1 MADNETLHQEGAQ
14 AEPEIEVTKEETEMT
29 DFEITTAKEETEM
42 TDFEMSKTADK
53 KDRLYFEDLKTAEDV
68 KAYNAQKELREIKY
82 DGEGE
87 YLVNIVCLVDG
98 KVNIQKGKMKFNN
111 SLAIPKYIEWFYGGS
126 KAEEVKVKH
135 MIDKLKDEISEYE
148 ERFKKRKPKTVINF
162 LDEVVK
168 EQKAQWLKTPDMYV
182 IGNKSNVQMALADVI
197 LDEIRRKCGGIISSR
212 VEAAQLFNST
222 LEEIMQSG
230 SVDLSDEIDLN
241 EIRNLVIE
249 KAKPTMF
256 KQLQG
261 SWNEHGENKKYIDVD
276 FKAISESVE
285 SGAKTFGAGAKRIG
299 TSIKQ
304 GYDSIDKEE
313 LKKNL
318 SDTISNLEGTLKM
331 LNESEAAT
339 KAKQAAKSG
348 LRGLFGK
355 LRQGE

>member
-1 MADNETLHQEGAQ
+1 MYFVLKA
-14 AEPEIEVTKEETEMT
+14 V
-29 DFEITTAKEETEM
+29 
-42 TDFEMSKTADK
+42 DK
-53 KDRLYFEDLKTAEDV
+53 KINADGEAVEYLLQNEGGRQAWYKVEDIKLAIRNGQLIVQNLTLTNDDRLLMNFKKALDLEKDAKNVQEEV
-68 KAYNAQKELREIKY
+68 IRIQLK
-82 DGEGE
+82 
-87 YLVNIVCLVDG
+87 NI
-98 KVNIQKGKMKFNN
+98 MKFVAVGYSISGIVTYQNGEI
-111 SLAIPKYIEWFYGGS
+111 SCPES
-126 KAEEVKVKH
+126 

-168 EQKAQWLKTPDMYV
+168 EQKAQWLKTPDLYV

-222 LEEIMQSG
+222 LEEIMQNG
-230 SVDLSDEIDLN
+230 SVDLSDGIDLN

-285 SGAKTFGAGAKRIG
+285 SGAKTLGAGAKRIG

-339 KAKQAAKSG
+339 KAKQAAKTG

>member
-1 MADNETLHQEGAQ
+1 MYFVLKA
-14 AEPEIEVTKEETEMT
+14 V
-29 DFEITTAKEETEM
+29 
-42 TDFEMSKTADK
+42 DK
-53 KDRLYFEDLKTAEDV
+53 KINADGEAVEYLLQNEGGRQAWYKVEDIKLAIRNGQLIVQNLTLTNDDRLLMNFKKALDLEKDAKNVQEEV
-68 KAYNAQKELREIKY
+68 IRIQLK
-82 DGEGE
+82 
-87 YLVNIVCLVDG
+87 NI
-98 KVNIQKGKMKFNN
+98 MKFVAVGYSISGIVTYQNGEI
-111 SLAIPKYIEWFYGGS
+111 SCPES
-126 KAEEVKVKH
+126 

-168 EQKAQWLKTPDMYV
+168 EQKAQWLKTPDLYV

-276 FKAISESVE
+276 FKAIQESVE
-285 SGAKTFGAGAKRIG
+285 SGAKTLGAGAKKLG

-348 LRGLFGK
+348 LKGLFGK

>member
-1 MADNETLHQEGAQ
+1 MYFVLKA
-14 AEPEIEVTKEETEMT
+14 V
-29 DFEITTAKEETEM
+29 
-42 TDFEMSKTADK
+42 DK
-53 KDRLYFEDLKTAEDV
+53 KINADGEAVEYLLQNEGGRQAWYKVEDIKLAIRNGQLIVQNLTLTNDDRLLMNFKKALDLEKDAKNVQEEV
-68 KAYNAQKELREIKY
+68 IRIQLK
-82 DGEGE
+82 
-87 YLVNIVCLVDG
+87 NI
-98 KVNIQKGKMKFNN
+98 MKFVAVGYSISGIVTYQNGEI
-111 SLAIPKYIEWFYGGS
+111 SCPES
-126 KAEEVKVKH
+126 

-168 EQKAQWLKTPDMYV
+168 EQKAQWLKTPDLYV
-182 IGNKSNVQMALADVI
+182 IGNKNNVQMALADVI

-285 SGAKTFGAGAKRIG
+285 SGAKTLGAGAKRIG

-339 KAKQAAKSG
+339 KTKQAAKSG
-348 LRGLFGK
+348 LKGLFGK
-355 LRQGE
+355 LRQGEKQ

>member
-1 MADNETLHQEGAQ
+1 MYFVLKA
-14 AEPEIEVTKEETEMT
+14 V
-29 DFEITTAKEETEM
+29 
-42 TDFEMSKTADK
+42 DK
-53 KDRLYFEDLKTAEDV
+53 KINADGEAVEYLLQNEGGRQAWYKVEDIKLAIRNGQLIVQNLTLTNDDRLLMNFKKALDLEKDAKNVQEEV
-68 KAYNAQKELREIKY
+68 IRIQLK
-82 DGEGE
+82 
-87 YLVNIVCLVDG
+87 NI
-98 KVNIQKGKMKFNN
+98 MKFVAVGYSISGIVTYQNGEI
-111 SLAIPKYIEWFYGGS
+111 SCPES
-126 KAEEVKVKH
+126 

-168 EQKAQWLKTPDMYV
+168 EQKAQWLKTPDLYV

-276 FKAISESVE
+276 FKAISESVG
-285 SGAKTFGAGAKRIG
+285 SGAKTLGAGAKKLG

-348 LRGLFGK
+348 LKGLFGK

>member
-1 MADNETLHQEGAQ
+1 MYFVLKA
-14 AEPEIEVTKEETEMT
+14 V
-29 DFEITTAKEETEM
+29 
-42 TDFEMSKTADK
+42 DK
-53 KDRLYFEDLKTAEDV
+53 KINADGEAVEYLLQNEGGRQAWYKVEDIKLAIRNGQLIVQNLTLTNDDRLLMNFKKALDLEKDAKNVQEEV
-68 KAYNAQKELREIKY
+68 IRIQLK
-82 DGEGE
+82 
-87 YLVNIVCLVDG
+87 NI
-98 KVNIQKGKMKFNN
+98 MKFVAVGYSISGIVTYQNGEI
-111 SLAIPKYIEWFYGGS
+111 SCPES
-126 KAEEVKVKH
+126 

-168 EQKAQWLKTPDMYV
+168 EQKAQWLKTPDLYV

-212 VEAAQLFNST
+212 VEAAQMFNST

-276 FKAISESVE
+276 FKAIQESVE
-285 SGAKTFGAGAKRIG
+285 SGAKTLGAGAKKLG

-348 LRGLFGK
+348 LKGLFGK
-355 LRQGE
+355 LRQGEKQ

>member
-1 MADNETLHQEGAQ
+1 MYFVLKA
-14 AEPEIEVTKEETEMT
+14 V
-29 DFEITTAKEETEM
+29 
-42 TDFEMSKTADK
+42 DK
-53 KDRLYFEDLKTAEDV
+53 KINADGEAVEYLLQNEGGRQAWYKVEDIKLAIRNGQLIVQNLTLTNDDRLLMNFKKALDLEKDAKNVQEEV
-68 KAYNAQKELREIKY
+68 IRIQLK
-82 DGEGE
+82 
-87 YLVNIVCLVDG
+87 NI
-98 KVNIQKGKMKFNN
+98 MKFVAVGYSISGIVTYQNGEI
-111 SLAIPKYIEWFYGGS
+111 SCPES
-126 KAEEVKVKH
+126 

-162 LDEVVK
+162 LGEVVK
-168 EQKAQWLKTPDMYV
+168 EQKAQWLKTPDLYV

-285 SGAKTFGAGAKRIG
+285 SGAKTLGAGAKRIG

-355 LRQGE
+355 LRQGEKQ

>member
-1 MADNETLHQEGAQ
+1 MYFVLKA
-14 AEPEIEVTKEETEMT
+14 V
-29 DFEITTAKEETEM
+29 
-42 TDFEMSKTADK
+42 DK
-53 KDRLYFEDLKTAEDV
+53 KINADGEAVEYLLQNEGGRQAWYKVEDIKLAIRNGQLIVQNLTLTNDDRLLMNFKKALDLEKDAKNVQEEV
-68 KAYNAQKELREIKY
+68 IRIQLK
-82 DGEGE
+82 
-87 YLVNIVCLVDG
+87 NI
-98 KVNIQKGKMKFNN
+98 MKFVAVGYSISGIVTYQNGEI
-111 SLAIPKYIEWFYGGS
+111 SCPES
-126 KAEEVKVKH
+126 

-168 EQKAQWLKTPDMYV
+168 EQKAQWLKTPDLYV

-285 SGAKTFGAGAKRIG
+285 SGAKTLGAGAKRIG

-355 LRQGE
+355 LRQGEKQ

>member
-1 MADNETLHQEGAQ
+1 MYFVLKA
-14 AEPEIEVTKEETEMT
+14 V
-29 DFEITTAKEETEM
+29 
-42 TDFEMSKTADK
+42 DK
-53 KDRLYFEDLKTAEDV
+53 KINADGEAVEYLLQNEGGRQAWYKVEDIKLAIRNGQLIVQNLTLTNDDRLLMNFKKALDLEKDAKNVQEEV
-68 KAYNAQKELREIKY
+68 IRIQLK
-82 DGEGE
+82 
-87 YLVNIVCLVDG
+87 NI
-98 KVNIQKGKMKFNN
+98 MKFVAVGYSISGIVTYQNGEI
-111 SLAIPKYIEWFYGGS
+111 SCPES
-126 KAEEVKVKH
+126 

-168 EQKAQWLKTPDMYV
+168 EQKAQWLKTPDLYV

-285 SGAKTFGAGAKRIG
+285 SGAKTLGAGAKKLG

-348 LRGLFGK
+348 LKGLFGK

>member
-1 MADNETLHQEGAQ
+1 MYFVLKA
-14 AEPEIEVTKEETEMT
+14 V
-29 DFEITTAKEETEM
+29 
-42 TDFEMSKTADK
+42 DK
-53 KDRLYFEDLKTAEDV
+53 KINADGEAVEYLLQNEGGRQAWYKVEDIKLAIRNGQLIVQNLTLTNDDRLLMNFKKALDLEKDAKNVQEEV
-68 KAYNAQKELREIKY
+68 IRIQLK
-82 DGEGE
+82 
-87 YLVNIVCLVDG
+87 NI
-98 KVNIQKGKMKFNN
+98 MKFVAVGYSISGIVTYQNGEI
-111 SLAIPKYIEWFYGGS
+111 SCPES
-126 KAEEVKVKH
+126 

-168 EQKAQWLKTPDMYV
+168 EQKAQWLKTPDLYV

-285 SGAKTFGAGAKRIG
+285 SGAKTLGAGAKRIG

>member
-1 MADNETLHQEGAQ
+1 MYFVLKA
-14 AEPEIEVTKEETEMT
+14 V
-29 DFEITTAKEETEM
+29 
-42 TDFEMSKTADK
+42 DK
-53 KDRLYFEDLKTAEDV
+53 KINADGEAVEYLLQNEGGRQAWYKVEDIKLAIRNGQLIVQNLTLTNDDRLLMNFKKALDLEKDAKNVQEEV
-68 KAYNAQKELREIKY
+68 IRIQLK
-82 DGEGE
+82 
-87 YLVNIVCLVDG
+87 NI
-98 KVNIQKGKMKFNN
+98 MKFVAVGYSISGIVTYQNGEI
-111 SLAIPKYIEWFYGGS
+111 SCPES
-126 KAEEVKVKH
+126 

-168 EQKAQWLKTPDMYV
+168 EQKAQWLKTPDLYV

-276 FKAISESVE
+276 FKAIQESVE
-285 SGAKTFGAGAKRIG
+285 SGAKTLGAGAKRIG

-304 GYDSIDKEE
+304 GYDNIDKEE

-331 LNESEAAT
+331 LNDSEAAT

-348 LRGLFGK
+348 LKGLFGK
-355 LRQGE
+355 LRQGEKQ

>member
-1 MADNETLHQEGAQ
+1 MYFVLKA
-14 AEPEIEVTKEETEMT
+14 V
-29 DFEITTAKEETEM
+29 
-42 TDFEMSKTADK
+42 DK
-53 KDRLYFEDLKTAEDV
+53 KINADGEAVEYLLQNEGGRQAWYKVEDIKLAIRNGQLIVQNLTLTNDDRLLMNFKKALDLEKDAKNVQEEV
-68 KAYNAQKELREIKY
+68 IRIQLK
-82 DGEGE
+82 
-87 YLVNIVCLVDG
+87 NI
-98 KVNIQKGKMKFNN
+98 MKFVAVGYSISGIVTYQNGEI
-111 SLAIPKYIEWFYGGS
+111 SCPES
-126 KAEEVKVKH
+126 

-168 EQKAQWLKTPDMYV
+168 EQKAQWLKTPDLYV

-222 LEEIMQSG
+222 LEEIMQNG

-276 FKAISESVE
+276 FKAIQESVE
-285 SGAKTFGAGAKRIG
+285 SGAKTLGAGAKRIG

-304 GYDSIDKEE
+304 GYDNIDKEE

-348 LRGLFGK
+348 LKGLFGK
-355 LRQGE
+355 LRQGEKQ

>member
-1 MADNETLHQEGAQ
+1 MYFVLKA
-14 AEPEIEVTKEETEMT
+14 V
-29 DFEITTAKEETEM
+29 
-42 TDFEMSKTADK
+42 DK
-53 KDRLYFEDLKTAEDV
+53 KINADGEAVEYLLQNEGGRQAWYKVEDIKLAIRNGQLIVQNLTLTNDDRLLMNFKKALDLEKDAKNVQEEV
-68 KAYNAQKELREIKY
+68 IRIQLK
-82 DGEGE
+82 
-87 YLVNIVCLVDG
+87 NI
-98 KVNIQKGKMKFNN
+98 MKFVAVGYSISGIVTYQNGEI
-111 SLAIPKYIEWFYGGS
+111 SCPES
-126 KAEEVKVKH
+126 

-168 EQKAQWLKTPDMYV
+168 EQKAQWLKTPDLYV

-285 SGAKTFGAGAKRIG
+285 SGAKTLGAGAKKLG

>member
-1 MADNETLHQEGAQ
+1 MYFVLKA
-14 AEPEIEVTKEETEMT
+14 V
-29 DFEITTAKEETEM
+29 
-42 TDFEMSKTADK
+42 DK
-53 KDRLYFEDLKTAEDV
+53 KINADGEAVEYLLQNEGGRQAWYTVEDIKLAIRNGQLIVQNLTLTNDDRLLMNFKKALDLEKDAKNVQEEV
-68 KAYNAQKELREIKY
+68 IRIQLK
-82 DGEGE
+82 
-87 YLVNIVCLVDG
+87 NI
-98 KVNIQKGKMKFNN
+98 MKFVAVGYSISGIVTYQNGEI
-111 SLAIPKYIEWFYGGS
+111 SCPES
-126 KAEEVKVKH
+126 

-168 EQKAQWLKTPDMYV
+168 EQKAQWLKTPDLYV

-285 SGAKTFGAGAKRIG
+285 SGAKTLGAGAKRIG

-304 GYDSIDKEE
+304 GYDNIDKEE

-348 LRGLFGK
+348 LKGLFGK

>member
-1 MADNETLHQEGAQ
+1 MYFVLKA
-14 AEPEIEVTKEETEMT
+14 V
-29 DFEITTAKEETEM
+29 
-42 TDFEMSKTADK
+42 DK
-53 KDRLYFEDLKTAEDV
+53 KINADGEAVEYLLQNEGGRQAWYKVEDIKLAIRNGQLIVQNLTLTNDDRLLMNFKKALDLEKDAKNVQEEV
-68 KAYNAQKELREIKY
+68 IRIQLK
-82 DGEGE
+82 
-87 YLVNIVCLVDG
+87 NI
-98 KVNIQKGKMKFNN
+98 MKFVAVGYSISGIVTYQNGEI
-111 SLAIPKYIEWFYGGS
+111 SCPES
-126 KAEEVKVKH
+126 

-168 EQKAQWLKTPDMYV
+168 EQKAQWLKTPDLYV

-230 SVDLSDEIDLN
+230 SVDLSNEIDLN

-285 SGAKTFGAGAKRIG
+285 SGAKTLGAGAKRIG

-304 GYDSIDKEE
+304 GYDNIDKEE

>member
-1 MADNETLHQEGAQ
+1 MYFVLKA
-14 AEPEIEVTKEETEMT
+14 V
-29 DFEITTAKEETEM
+29 
-42 TDFEMSKTADK
+42 DK
-53 KDRLYFEDLKTAEDV
+53 KINADGEAVEYLLQNEGGRQAWYKVEDIKLAIRNGQLIVQNLTLTNDDRLLMNFKKALDLEKDAKNVQEEV
-68 KAYNAQKELREIKY
+68 IRIQLK
-82 DGEGE
+82 
-87 YLVNIVCLVDG
+87 NI
-98 KVNIQKGKMKFNN
+98 MKFVAVGYSISGIVTYQNGEI
-111 SLAIPKYIEWFYGGS
+111 SCPES
-126 KAEEVKVKH
+126 

-285 SGAKTFGAGAKRIG
+285 SGAKTLGAGAKRIG

-348 LRGLFGK
+348 LKGLFGK

>member
-1 MADNETLHQEGAQ
+1 MYFVLKA
-14 AEPEIEVTKEETEMT
+14 V
-29 DFEITTAKEETEM
+29 
-42 TDFEMSKTADK
+42 DK
-53 KDRLYFEDLKTAEDV
+53 KINADGEAVEYLLQNEGGRQAWYKVEDIKLAIRNGQLIVQNLTLTNDDRLLMNFKKALDLEKDAKNVQEEV
-68 KAYNAQKELREIKY
+68 IKIQ
-82 DGEGE
+82 
-87 YLVNIVCLVDG
+87 LKNI
-98 KVNIQKGKMKFNN
+98 MKFVAVGYSISGIVTYQNGEI
-111 SLAIPKYIEWFYGGS
+111 SCPES
-126 KAEEVKVKH
+126 

-168 EQKAQWLKTPDMYV
+168 EQKAQWLKTPDLYV

-285 SGAKTFGAGAKRIG
+285 SGAKTLGAGAKRIG

>member
-1 MADNETLHQEGAQ
+1 MYFVLKA
-14 AEPEIEVTKEETEMT
+14 V
-29 DFEITTAKEETEM
+29 
-42 TDFEMSKTADK
+42 DK
-53 KDRLYFEDLKTAEDV
+53 KINADGEAVEYLLQNEGGRQAWYKVEDIKLAIRNGQLIVQNLTLTNDDRLLMNFKKALDLEKDAKNVQEEV
-68 KAYNAQKELREIKY
+68 IRIQLK
-82 DGEGE
+82 
-87 YLVNIVCLVDG
+87 NI
-98 KVNIQKGKMKFNN
+98 MKFVAVGYSISGIVTYQNGEI
-111 SLAIPKYIEWFYGGS
+111 SCPES
-126 KAEEVKVKH
+126 

-148 ERFKKRKPKTVINF
+148 ERFKMRKPKTVINF

-168 EQKAQWLKTPDMYV
+168 EQKAQWLKTPDLYV

-276 FKAISESVE
+276 FKAIQESVE
-285 SGAKTFGAGAKRIG
+285 SGAKTLGAGAKRIG

-355 LRQGE
+355 LRQGEKQ

>member
-1 MADNETLHQEGAQ
+1 MYFVLKA
-14 AEPEIEVTKEETEMT
+14 V
-29 DFEITTAKEETEM
+29 
-42 TDFEMSKTADK
+42 DK
-53 KDRLYFEDLKTAEDV
+53 KINADGEAVEYLLQNEGGRQAWYKVEDIKLAIRNGQLIVQNLTLTNDDRLLMNFKKALDLEKDAKNVQEEV
-68 KAYNAQKELREIKY
+68 IRIQLK
-82 DGEGE
+82 
-87 YLVNIVCLVDG
+87 NI
-98 KVNIQKGKMKFNN
+98 MKFVAVGYSISGIVTYQNGEI
-111 SLAIPKYIEWFYGGS
+111 SCPES
-126 KAEEVKVKH
+126 

-168 EQKAQWLKTPDMYV
+168 EQKAQWLKTPDLYV
-182 IGNKSNVQMALADVI
+182 IGNKNNVQMALADVI
-197 LDEIRRKCGGIISSR
+197 LDEIRKKCGGIISSR

-285 SGAKTFGAGAKRIG
+285 SGAKTLGARAKRIG

-348 LRGLFGK
+348 LKGLFGK

>member
-1 MADNETLHQEGAQ
+1 MYFVLKA
-14 AEPEIEVTKEETEMT
+14 V
-29 DFEITTAKEETEM
+29 
-42 TDFEMSKTADK
+42 DK
-53 KDRLYFEDLKTAEDV
+53 KINADGEAVEYLLQNEGGRQAWYKVEDIKLAIRNGQLIVQNLTLTNDDRLLMNFKKALDLEKDAKNVQEEV
-68 KAYNAQKELREIKY
+68 IRIQLK
-82 DGEGE
+82 
-87 YLVNIVCLVDG
+87 NI
-98 KVNIQKGKMKFNN
+98 MKFVAVGYSISGIVTYQNGEI
-111 SLAIPKYIEWFYGGS
+111 SCPES
-126 KAEEVKVKH
+126 

-168 EQKAQWLKTPDMYV
+168 EQKAQWLKTPDLYV

-276 FKAISESVE
+276 FKAIQESVE
-285 SGAKTFGAGAKRIG
+285 SGAKTLGAGAKRIG

-348 LRGLFGK
+348 IKGLFGK
-355 LRQGE
+355 LRQGEKQ

>member
-1 MADNETLHQEGAQ
+1 MYFVLKA
-14 AEPEIEVTKEETEMT
+14 V
-29 DFEITTAKEETEM
+29 
-42 TDFEMSKTADK
+42 DK
-53 KDRLYFEDLKTAEDV
+53 KINADGEAVEYLLQNEGGRQAWYKVEDIKLAIRNGQLIVQNLTLTNDDRLLMNFKKALDLEKDAKNVQEEV
-68 KAYNAQKELREIKY
+68 IRIQLK
-82 DGEGE
+82 
-87 YLVNIVCLVDG
+87 NI
-98 KVNIQKGKMKFNN
+98 MKFVAVGYSISGIVTYQNGEI
-111 SLAIPKYIEWFYGGS
+111 SCPES
-126 KAEEVKVKH
+126 

-168 EQKAQWLKTPDMYV
+168 EKKAQWLKTPDLYV

-222 LEEIMQSG
+222 LEEIMQNG

-285 SGAKTFGAGAKRIG
+285 SGAKTLGAGAKRIG

-348 LRGLFGK
+348 LKGLFGK

>member
-1 MADNETLHQEGAQ
+1 MYFVLKA
-14 AEPEIEVTKEETEMT
+14 V
-29 DFEITTAKEETEM
+29 
-42 TDFEMSKTADK
+42 DK
-53 KDRLYFEDLKTAEDV
+53 KINADGEAVEYLLQNEGGRQAWYKVEDIKLAIRNGQLIVQNLTLTNDDRLLMNFKKALDLEKDAKNVQEEV
-68 KAYNAQKELREIKY
+68 IRIQLK
-82 DGEGE
+82 
-87 YLVNIVCLVDG
+87 NI
-98 KVNIQKGKMKFNN
+98 MKFVAVGYSISGIVTYQNDEI
-111 SLAIPKYIEWFYGGS
+111 SCPES
-126 KAEEVKVKH
+126 

-168 EQKAQWLKTPDMYV
+168 EQKAQWLKTPDLYV

-285 SGAKTFGAGAKRIG
+285 SGAKTLGAGAKRIG

>member
-1 MADNETLHQEGAQ
+1 MYFVLKA
-14 AEPEIEVTKEETEMT
+14 V
-29 DFEITTAKEETEM
+29 
-42 TDFEMSKTADK
+42 DK
-53 KDRLYFEDLKTAEDV
+53 KINADGEAVEYLLQNEGGRQAWYKVEDIKLAIRNGQLIVQNLTLTNDDRLLMNFKKALDLEKDAKNVQEEV
-68 KAYNAQKELREIKY
+68 IRIQLK
-82 DGEGE
+82 
-87 YLVNIVCLVDG
+87 NI
-98 KVNIQKGKMKFNN
+98 MKFVAVGYSISGIVTYQNGEI
-111 SLAIPKYIEWFYGGS
+111 SCPES
-126 KAEEVKVKH
+126 

-168 EQKAQWLKTPDMYV
+168 EQKAQWLKTPDLYV

-285 SGAKTFGAGAKRIG
+285 SGAKTLGAGAKRIG

-318 SDTISNLEGTLKM
+318 SDTINNLEGTLKM

-348 LRGLFGK
+348 LKGLFGK

>member
-1 MADNETLHQEGAQ
+1 MYFVLKA
-14 AEPEIEVTKEETEMT
+14 V
-29 DFEITTAKEETEM
+29 
-42 TDFEMSKTADK
+42 DK
-53 KDRLYFEDLKTAEDV
+53 KINADGEAVEYLLQNEGGRQAWYKVEDIKLAIRNGQLIVQNLTLTNDDRLLMNFKKALDLEKDAKNVQEEV
-68 KAYNAQKELREIKY
+68 IRIQLK
-82 DGEGE
+82 
-87 YLVNIVCLVDG
+87 NI
-98 KVNIQKGKMKFNN
+98 MKFVAVGYSISGIVTYQNGEI
-111 SLAIPKYIEWFYGGS
+111 SCPES
-126 KAEEVKVKH
+126 

-168 EQKAQWLKTPDMYV
+168 EQKAQWLKTPDLYV
-182 IGNKSNVQMALADVI
+182 IGNNINVQMALADVI
-197 LDEIRRKCGGIISSR
+197 LDEIRRNCGGIISSR

>member
-1 MADNETLHQEGAQ
+1 MYFVLKA
-14 AEPEIEVTKEETEMT
+14 V
-29 DFEITTAKEETEM
+29 
-42 TDFEMSKTADK
+42 DK
-53 KDRLYFEDLKTAEDV
+53 KINADGEAVEYLLQNEGGRQAWYKVEDIKLAIRNGQLIVQNLTLTNDDRLLMNFKKALDLEKDAKNVQEEV
-68 KAYNAQKELREIKY
+68 IRIQLK
-82 DGEGE
+82 
-87 YLVNIVCLVDG
+87 NI
-98 KVNIQKGKMKFNN
+98 MKFVAVGYSISGIVTYQNGEI
-111 SLAIPKYIEWFYGGS
+111 SCPES
-126 KAEEVKVKH
+126 

-168 EQKAQWLKTPDMYV
+168 EQKAQWLKTPDLYV

-230 SVDLSDEIDLN
+230 SVNLSDEIDLN

-285 SGAKTFGAGAKRIG
+285 SGAKTIGAGAKKLG

>member
-1 MADNETLHQEGAQ
+1 MYFVLKA
-14 AEPEIEVTKEETEMT
+14 V
-29 DFEITTAKEETEM
+29 
-42 TDFEMSKTADK
+42 DK
-53 KDRLYFEDLKTAEDV
+53 KI
-68 KAYNAQKELREIKY
+68 NA
-82 DGEGE
+82 DGEAVE
-87 YLVNIVCLVDG
+87 YLLQNEGGRQAWYKVEDIKLAIRNGQLIVQNLTLTNDDRMLMNFKKALDLEKDAKNVQEEVIRIQLKNI
-98 KVNIQKGKMKFNN
+98 MKFVAVGYSISGIVTYQNGEI
-111 SLAIPKYIEWFYGGS
+111 SCPES
-126 KAEEVKVKH
+126 

-285 SGAKTFGAGAKRIG
+285 SGAKTLGAGAKRIG

>member
-1 MADNETLHQEGAQ
+1 MYFVLKA
-14 AEPEIEVTKEETEMT
+14 V
-29 DFEITTAKEETEM
+29 
-42 TDFEMSKTADK
+42 DK
-53 KDRLYFEDLKTAEDV
+53 KINADGEAVEYLLQNEGGRQAWYKVEDIKLAIRNGQLIVQNLTLTNDDRLLMNFKKALDLEKDAKNVQEEV
-68 KAYNAQKELREIKY
+68 IRIQLK
-82 DGEGE
+82 
-87 YLVNIVCLVDG
+87 NI
-98 KVNIQKGKMKFNN
+98 MKFVAVGYSISGIVTYQNGEI
-111 SLAIPKYIEWFYGGS
+111 SCPES
-126 KAEEVKVKH
+126 

-168 EQKAQWLKTPDMYV
+168 EQKAQWLKTPDLYV

-222 LEEIMQSG
+222 LEEIMQNG

-285 SGAKTFGAGAKRIG
+285 SGAKTLGAGAKRIG

-348 LRGLFGK
+348 LKGLFGK

>member
-1 MADNETLHQEGAQ
+1 MYFVLKA
-14 AEPEIEVTKEETEMT
+14 V
-29 DFEITTAKEETEM
+29 
-42 TDFEMSKTADK
+42 DK
-53 KDRLYFEDLKTAEDV
+53 KINADGEAVEYLLQNEGGRQAWYKVEDIKLAIRNGQLIVQNLTLTNDDRLLMNFKKALDLEKDAKNVQEEV
-68 KAYNAQKELREIKY
+68 IRIQLK
-82 DGEGE
+82 
-87 YLVNIVCLVDG
+87 NI
-98 KVNIQKGKMKFNN
+98 MKFVAVGYSISGIVTYQNGEI
-111 SLAIPKYIEWFYGGS
+111 SCPES
-126 KAEEVKVKH
+126 

-168 EQKAQWLKTPDMYV
+168 EQKAQWLKTPDLYV

-304 GYDSIDKEE
+304 GYDNIDKEE

-348 LRGLFGK
+348 LKGLFGK
-355 LRQGE
+355 LRQGEKQ

>member
-1 MADNETLHQEGAQ
+1 MYFVLKA
-14 AEPEIEVTKEETEMT
+14 V
-29 DFEITTAKEETEM
+29 
-42 TDFEMSKTADK
+42 DK
-53 KDRLYFEDLKTAEDV
+53 KINADGEAVEYLLQNEGGRQAWYKVEDIKLAIRNGQLIVQNLTLTNDDRLLMNFKKALDLEKDAKNVQEEV
-68 KAYNAQKELREIKY
+68 IRIQLK
-82 DGEGE
+82 
-87 YLVNIVCLVDG
+87 NI
-98 KVNIQKGKMKFNN
+98 MKFVAVGYSISGIVTYQNGEI
-111 SLAIPKYIEWFYGGS
+111 SCPES
-126 KAEEVKVKH
+126 

-168 EQKAQWLKTPDMYV
+168 EQKAQWLKTPDLYV

-285 SGAKTFGAGAKRIG
+285 SGAKTLGAGAKRIG

-313 LKKNL
+313 LKKIL

>member
-1 MADNETLHQEGAQ
+1 MYFVLKA
-14 AEPEIEVTKEETEMT
+14 V
-29 DFEITTAKEETEM
+29 
-42 TDFEMSKTADK
+42 DK
-53 KDRLYFEDLKTAEDV
+53 KINADGEAVEYLLQNEGGRQAWYKVEDIKLAIRNGQLIVQNLTLTNDDRLLMNFKKALDLEKDAKNVQEEV
-68 KAYNAQKELREIKY
+68 IRIQLK
-82 DGEGE
+82 
-87 YLVNIVCLVDG
+87 NI
-98 KVNIQKGKMKFNN
+98 MKFVAVGYSISGIVTYQNGEI
-111 SLAIPKYIEWFYGGS
+111 SCPES
-126 KAEEVKVKH
+126 

-168 EQKAQWLKTPDMYV
+168 EQKAQWLKTPDLYV
-182 IGNKSNVQMALADVI
+182 IGNKNNVQMALADVI
-197 LDEIRRKCGGIISSR
+197 LDEIRKKCGGIISSR

-276 FKAISESVE
+276 FKAIQESVE
-285 SGAKTFGAGAKRIG
+285 SGAKTLGAGAKRIG

>member
-1 MADNETLHQEGAQ
+1 MYFVLKA
-14 AEPEIEVTKEETEMT
+14 V
-29 DFEITTAKEETEM
+29 
-42 TDFEMSKTADK
+42 DK
-53 KDRLYFEDLKTAEDV
+53 KINADGEAVEYLLQNEGGRQAWYKVEDIKLAIRNGQLIVQNLTLTNDDRLLMNFKKALDLERDAKNVQEEV
-68 KAYNAQKELREIKY
+68 IRIQLK
-82 DGEGE
+82 
-87 YLVNIVCLVDG
+87 NI
-98 KVNIQKGKMKFNN
+98 MKFVAVGYSISGIVTYQNGEI
-111 SLAIPKYIEWFYGGS
+111 SCPES
-126 KAEEVKVKH
+126 

-168 EQKAQWLKTPDMYV
+168 EQKAQWLKTPDLYV

-285 SGAKTFGAGAKRIG
+285 SGAKTLGAGAKRIG

-304 GYDSIDKEE
+304 GYDNIDKEE

-348 LRGLFGK
+348 LKGLFGK
-355 LRQGE
+355 LRQGEKQ